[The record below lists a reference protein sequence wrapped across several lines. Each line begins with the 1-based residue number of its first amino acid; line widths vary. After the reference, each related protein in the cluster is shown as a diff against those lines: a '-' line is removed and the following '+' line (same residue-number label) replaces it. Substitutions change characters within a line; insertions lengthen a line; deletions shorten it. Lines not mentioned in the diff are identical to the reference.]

1 MGVFS
6 SASFLFFAG
15 GRCSFQAR
23 DQQILLFFL
32 LFVLRVYARPSR
44 NLVGG
49 GLDAGRRLGQ
59 GPQRLSNAASSTS
72 RRTNTRCTY
81 DAAIQGLLAVLRAA
95 APRAF
100 DATTF
105 AVALAAFYA
114 LGQRLDL

>member
-1 MGVFS
+1 MHGRPGTSLAV
-6 SASFLFFAG
+6 AWMPDG
-15 GRCSFQAR
+15 GF
-23 DQQILLFFL
+23 
-32 LFVLRVYARPSR
+32 
-44 NLVGG
+44 
-49 GLDAGRRLGQ
+49 GQ

-81 DAAIQGLLAVLRAA
+81 DAAIQGLLAALRAA